1 MHNLKT
7 VPSQHT
13 VLMKLVMKL
22 VMSAEGFHKNSLTV
36 LALLS
41 LYLFQYKAENCFHYI
56 QFWTLMSLFS
66 DLWVLWHSEFLA
78 VLGTYR
84 SLLPNPWYTYL
95 HSHVWKE
102 ENRIVEFIQVCGNS
116 SQRFIQI
123 GLVCFNLLS
132 LLDRSNTRCCVHFS

>member
-41 LYLFQYKAENCFHYI
+41 IYFNTKLRTAFI
-56 QFWTLMSLFS
+56 IFS
-66 DLWVLWHSEFLA
+66 SGH
-78 VLGTYR
+78 
-84 SLLPNPWYTYL
+84 
-95 HSHVWKE
+95 
-102 ENRIVEFIQVCGNS
+102 
-116 SQRFIQI
+116 
-123 GLVCFNLLS
+123 
-132 LLDRSNTRCCVHFS
+132 